1 MMIPRLRR
9 RKFWI
14 LDFRFWIVLKKQGQ
28 SKIQNLKSK
37 IFLYLSLII
46 LTAGTLWAQPADP
59 PPGVQI
65 ITADD
70 IAQAGL
76 GRLSD
81 VFTLLD
87 DWYATSTEGYAWEA
101 SANGLAPTQEPAW
114 VLLIDGNPVDLR
126 VLNRQNINTL
136 PVSLAEI
143 NYIEVHNTP
152 AFIAGIFAQAG
163 VIHLHTRTPAPGVSV
178 RADFSAGNET
188 GDPGPYRYTGF
199 ATPNVDR
206 IGPTLQGSASVAGEG
221 WHLRVHGKADEHH
234 ATDQRIRP
242 RVLTLYQGIK
252 DPRLILGS
260 VGADLSTTGRRGRHN
275 VFAGFARFQDLPFFE
290 PLGLE
295 TPTDH
300 RFVHAG
306 LQGDFDPGEPSGI
319 RYRLSYTR
327 SQLEPRNNQGGI
339 DLDWQQNTLRGHYE
353 VRAATGQVRGALG
366 LSADY
371 HESTAATD
379 LDDETLLIPR
389 AYGRFGI
396 RPDER
401 TDATGTIYLSRAAG
415 QIGYGALATLRV
427 MPSPLVTLM
436 LTGSFAR
443 QPFQEKNSLWYWI
456 GEGYTFRAYRNSN
469 ISIPTSYRAATTYTI
484 DLAWRVRP
492 SERVGLTLFGG
503 YRRFDDQTLAAYT
516 FRYDSLSTGFT
527 TDTEVHNTVFGR
539 VTKVGAE
546 VEMRLA
552 PSLQVRLHYAYLRY
566 PTQDDAF
573 FEAWRSQP
581 WHRVSAT
588 ARFAPNSRFSL
599 YGRLAYQSET
609 QWIAFQ
615 EAARDAG
622 DRYEADLPSYVLLDL
637 AAQKRFWRDHLQL
650 SLALRNILNETHRAH
665 PAGAITNIAFHA
677 RLQLYFNGGGGDG

>member
-1 MMIPRLRR
+1 MG
-9 RKFWI
+9 FG
-14 LDFRFWIVLKKQGQ
+14 IVLQRQVQ
-28 SKIQNLKSK
+28 SQIPYPKSK
-37 IFLYLSLII
+37 IRLLSLILLNL
-46 LTAGTLWAQPADP
+46 LTVSLLQAQPADP

-87 DWYATSTEGYAWEA
+87 DWSATSTDGYTWEA

-114 VLLIDGNPVDLR
+114 LLLVDGNPVDLR
-126 VLNRQNINTL
+126 VLDAQNINTL
-136 PVSLAEI
+136 PLSLAEI
-143 NYIEVHNTP
+143 SYIEVYNTP
-152 AFIAGIFAQAG
+152 TFIAGLFAQAG
-163 VIHLHTRTPAPGVSV
+163 VVHLHTGTPQSGVSV
-178 RADFSAGNET
+178 RADFAAGNET
-188 GDPGPYRYTGF
+188 GDPGPFRYTGF
-199 ATPNVDR
+199 ATPNIDR

-234 ATDQRIRP
+234 ATDERIRP
-242 RVLTLYQGIK
+242 RVLTLYQGEK
-252 DPRLILGS
+252 DPRLILGTAG
-260 VGADLSTTGRRGRHN
+260 VDLSTAGRRGRHT
-275 VFAGFARFQDLPFFE
+275 VFAGFARYQDLPFFE

-300 RFVHAG
+300 RFYHGG
-306 LQGDFDPGEPSGI
+306 LQGDFDPGKPSGI
-319 RYRLSYTR
+319 SYRLSYTR

-353 VRAATGQVRGALG
+353 VRAATGQVRGGLG

-371 HESTAATD
+371 HESAAATD

-401 TDATGTIYLSRAAG
+401 TDATGTAYLTRVAG
-415 QIGYGALATLRV
+415 QIGYGALATVRLA
-427 MPSPLVTLM
+427 PSPRTTLM

-456 GEGYTFRAYRNSN
+456 GEGYTFRAYRNAN
-469 ISIPTSYRAATTYTI
+469 ISIPTSYRASTTYTV
-484 DLAWRVRP
+484 DLAWRIRP
-492 SERVGLTLFGG
+492 AEHVGLTLFGG

-516 FRYDSLSTGFT
+516 FRYDSLSTGFM
-527 TDTEVHNTVFGR
+527 TDTEVRNTVFGR

-546 VEMRLA
+546 VETRPI
-552 PSLQVRLHYAYLRY
+552 PSLRLRLHYAYLRY

-573 FEAWRSQP
+573 FQAWRSQP
-581 WHRVSAT
+581 WHRASAT
-588 ARFAPNSRFSL
+588 VRFVPNPRFSL

-609 QWIAFQ
+609 QWVAFQ
-615 EAARDAG
+615 QAARNAG
-622 DRYEADLPSYVLLDL
+622 DRYEADLPSYFLLDL

-650 SLALRNILNETHRAH
+650 SVSLRNFLNEAHRAH
-665 PAGAITNIAFHA
+665 PAGAVTNSAFHA
-677 RLQLYFNGGGGDG
+677 RLQLYFNAGGGDG